1 MPKISAFI
9 FSLFIYSTILSAYAE
24 ESLKFPD
31 EIPIEFIAGPTG
43 EANPAEEDLNIN
55 ASAATLE
62 AGPSAIVAG
71 CVNAMT
77 GIYFDSGID
86 LLLPGPQ
93 PIVVQ
98 HTFCDF
104 QKCHFSYQPSLE
116 AGPSKHGNYLHA
128 LYTDDNGSGI
138 PYKRLSSMMSL
149 SMAAYASQKKR
160 SGI

>member
-1 MPKISAFI
+1 
-9 FSLFIYSTILSAYAE
+9 
-24 ESLKFPD
+24 
-31 EIPIEFIAGPTG
+31 
-43 EANPAEEDLNIN
+43 
-55 ASAATLE
+55 
-62 AGPSAIVAG
+62 
-71 CVNAMT
+71 MT

-138 PYKRLSSMMSL
+138 PYKAPLIHDEPQYGRLRITEEALRHLTNYSGTEISGRTKWETRAFTL
-149 SMAAYASQKKR
+149 SVEKKN
-160 SGI
+160 STT